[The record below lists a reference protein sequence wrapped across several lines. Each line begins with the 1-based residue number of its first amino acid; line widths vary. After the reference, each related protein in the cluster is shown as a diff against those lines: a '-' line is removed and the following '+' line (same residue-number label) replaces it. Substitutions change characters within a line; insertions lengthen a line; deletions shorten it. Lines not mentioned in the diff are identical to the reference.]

1 MSRAGRWI
9 HHTSSALLGT
19 FKRRPVRSGLLA
31 LVLLASLGGGGYYSW
46 AVYSW
51 RQAQAD
57 LGNRKYAEANRRLEF
72 CRKIWPDHPS
82 LLLLS
87 AKTARKSGDLESS
100 QLYLSRFFN
109 SKPESRDEAQI
120 ESLLLRV
127 QVGDDEAVEP
137 LFKLVEQQHPDSP
150 EMLETI
156 SLTYMKRLR
165 YQAANGSLSRWIELY
180 PDQAL
185 PYDLRGWV
193 YERTASPA
201 LAYEDYNKALAI
213 DPGLQRVRLQLVG
226 LLLEEKKVT
235 EAAPHLDIL
244 MKQAPDVVEVKARL
258 GMLRFLE
265 GRSQEARQLLEAIE
279 PLLTHDLTPV
289 VYLARLDVQENRGA
303 DAERRLRRVIESDP
317 TETDARFV
325 ILSALRLQGKDQE
338 AAIAEKVQAK
348 NQERNVRVNQLLRDR
363 VDKSDTTADE
373 LAEVGTLFL
382 EMQMDSRGI
391 YWIDKALARDPN
403 HQASH
408 RVLMGHYD
416 SKGDTANAAFHRKL
430 LR

>member
-9 HHTSSALLGT
+9 QHKSFTVFNT
-19 FKRRPVRSGLLA
+19 FRRRPVRSSLLA
-31 LVLLASLGGGGYYSW
+31 LVVLASLGCGGFYGW

-57 LGNRKYAEANRRLEF
+57 FKNKKYAEANRRLDF
-72 CRKIWPDHPS
+72 CRQVWPDHPS

-87 AKTARKSGDLESS
+87 AKTARKSGDLESA
-100 QLYLSRFFN
+100 QLYLNRFFN
-109 SKPESRDEAQI
+109 TKPESRDEAQI
-120 ESLLLRV
+120 ETLLIRV
-127 QVGDDEAVEP
+127 QMGDDEAVEP

-150 EMLETI
+150 AMLETI
-156 SLTYMKRLR
+156 SVTYMKRLR
-165 YQAANGSLSRWIELY
+165 YQAANGSLSKWIELC

-213 DPGLQRVRLQLVG
+213 DPSLQRVRLQLVG

-244 MKQAPDVVEVKARL
+244 MKQAPDLVDVKARL
-258 GMLRFLE
+258 GMLRYLE
-265 GRSQEARQLLEAIE
+265 GRSQEARQLLETVE
-279 PLLTHDLTPV
+279 PLLTNDFTPL

-303 DAERRLRRVIESDP
+303 DAERRLRKVIELDP

-348 NQERNVRVNQLLRDR
+348 NQARNVRVNQLLRDR
-363 VDKSDTTADE
+363 ADKPDVTADE
-373 LAEVGTLFL
+373 WAEIGTLFL
-382 EMQMDSRGI
+382 EMQMDARGL

-408 RVLMGHYD
+408 RVLMEHYD
-416 SKGDTANAAFHRKL
+416 SKGDAVKSAFHRKL